1 VQRIQEYNFDAPNK
15 EQLLECL
22 GFLMS
27 EQEAN
32 NMWKNLCLSVN
43 INDDDLSYDQLS
55 EIFDLLSK
63 KDGAVGV
70 VGNSF
75 KIRLISFQNILKHY
89 VN

>member
-1 VQRIQEYNFDAPNK
+1 MQRIQEYNFDAPNK